1 MIRATYAI
9 AQKNKHQLRT
19 THNHRLSLPSMKG
32 QVTII
37 GGGIVGL
44 ATALQ
49 LLRRN
54 PGLKLKLLEK
64 ENTLAA
70 HQSGHNSGVIHS
82 GIYYKPGSLKAINCL
97 RGYHML
103 LEFCQQENI
112 PHELCGKVIVATS
125 PAELPQL
132 EMIYQRGLQ
141 NGLEGMKKLD
151 QAQLK
156 EYEPHV
162 AGIAGIFVP
171 QTGIIDYIAVA
182 NKYAEH
188 IREMGGEILLNQKV
202 LRIQQVGKSTQIITS
217 SHVYE
222 TDLLINCAGLYS
234 DKVAKMTGQKI
245 NLQIVPF
252 RGEYYEIRP
261 QKQHLVKNLIYPVPD
276 PAFPFLGVH
285 FTRMIGGGIEAGPN
299 AVLAFRREGYHRLQL
314 NLAEL
319 LETLRWPGF
328 QKVAGKYWRTGM
340 GEMYRSFSKPAF
352 TRALQKLMP
361 EITEQDLIPGGAGV
375 RAQACDRNGGLIDDF
390 LILESKGVVNVCN
403 APSPAATS
411 SLSIGLTVAE
421 LAEKQLGGE

>member
-1 MIRATYAI
+1 
-9 AQKNKHQLRT
+9 
-19 THNHRLSLPSMKG
+19 MKG

-54 PGLKLKLLEK
+54 PGLKLRLLEK
-64 ENTLAA
+64 ENKLAA
-70 HQSGHNSGVIHS
+70 HQTGHNSGVIHS
-82 GIYYKPGSLKAINCL
+82 GIYYKPGSLKAINCI

-112 PHELCGKVIVATS
+112 PHELCGKIIVATHQS
-125 PAELPQL
+125 ELPQL

-141 NGLEGMKKLD
+141 NGLEGIKKLN
-151 QAQLK
+151 QEALK
-156 EYEPHV
+156 AYEPHV
-162 AGIAGIFVP
+162 AGIAGLFVP
-171 QTGIIDYIAVA
+171 QTGIIDYKAVA
-182 NKYAEH
+182 NKYAER
-188 IREMGGEILLNQKV
+188 IKELGGEILLNQKV
-202 LRIQQVGKSTQIITS
+202 LRIQQTDKGSHIITT
-217 SHVYE
+217 SHVYQ
-222 TDLLINCAGLYS
+222 TDLLVNCAGLYS
-234 DKVAKMTGQKI
+234 DKVAKMTGQQLD
-245 NLQIVPF
+245 LQIVPF
-252 RGEYYEIRP
+252 RGEYFELKAE
-261 QKQHLVKNLIYPVPD
+261 KQHLVKNLIYPVPD

-299 AVLAFRREGYHRLQL
+299 AVLAFRREGYKKLHF
-314 NLAEL
+314 NLGEL

-328 QKVAGKYWRTGM
+328 RKVAGKYWRTGM

-352 TRALQKLMP
+352 TRALQRLMP
-361 EITEQDLIPGGAGV
+361 ELREQDLIPGGAGV

-421 LAEKQLGGE
+421 LAEKQLSA